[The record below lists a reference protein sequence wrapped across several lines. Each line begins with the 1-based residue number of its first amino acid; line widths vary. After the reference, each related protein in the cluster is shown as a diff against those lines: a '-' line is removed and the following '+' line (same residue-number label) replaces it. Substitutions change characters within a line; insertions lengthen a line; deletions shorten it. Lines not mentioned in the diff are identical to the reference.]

1 MQTRNDNA
9 CGETLPLL
17 RVDVLVRTE
26 RDRPEVVFA
35 AGIAQTKGI
44 PSCGRLKRA
53 RSQFWEDSMEDRQFD
68 AWSKTLAR
76 RGSRRQ
82 ALKAGGTG
90 AALLGMLGLRGTTS
104 SLAQD
109 DDAPGTATP
118 TATAGDGAC
127 RMQFEAD
134 VRVGPS
140 AASANTNRLSGEL
153 VFTPGDNGG
162 INGGTFTTGDGT
174 SYPVTGQ
181 SSGRSIS
188 LRIQIGDKTL
198 VAVGVGD
205 HNVRSCQGEYG
216 GPATGPVRGDLG
228 DWFATAEAAP
238 PATPSAG
245 SGAVTPTAGAG
256 ATTQAQSQPTA
267 STGGGASGTSTAT
280 PCDLTCTDPL
290 VVDPDSCSCVCPNG
304 LLVCGAVCCP
314 VGSVCNDPASGNCSC
329 PSGTEL
335 CGDTCVACPDGQMV
349 DFNSC
354 ACVSDP
360 CPGGALCG
368 TVCVDIV
375 NDRNNCGSCG
385 NECSTGVPCIA
396 GSCSCPP
403 GYTTCPTGCADL
415 ASDLSNCGVCGAVC
429 GGTCSGGKC
438 I

>member
-1 MQTRNDNA
+1 
-9 CGETLPLL
+9 
-17 RVDVLVRTE
+17 
-26 RDRPEVVFA
+26 
-35 AGIAQTKGI
+35 
-44 PSCGRLKRA
+44 
-53 RSQFWEDSMEDRQFD
+53 MEDRQFD

-76 RGSRRQ
+76 RGTRRQ
-82 ALKAGGTG
+82 ALKTGGAG
-90 AALLGMLGLRGTTS
+90 AALLGMLGLRGAS
-104 SLAQD
+104 SALAQD
-109 DDAPGTATP
+109 DDVPGEATQ
-118 TATAGDGAC
+118 TATAEDGAC

-140 AASANTNRLSGEL
+140 AVSANTNRLSGEL

-162 INGGTFTTGDGT
+162 ISGGTFTTGDGT

-198 VAVGVGD
+198 VAIGVGD
-205 HNVRSCQGEYG
+205 HNVRSCEGEYG

-228 DWFATAEAAP
+228 DWIATAEAAA
-238 PATPSAG
+238 PA
-245 SGAVTPTAGAG
+245 TPTAGAS
-256 ATTQAQSQPTA
+256 ATAQAPSQPTA
-267 STGGGASGTSTAT
+267 STGGSGGGNSTAT

-290 VVDPDSCSCVCPNG
+290 VVDPGSCTCICPGG

-314 VGSVCNDPASGNCSC
+314 IGSVCNDAASGNCSC

-368 TVCVDIV
+368 TTCVDTV

-385 NECSTGVPCIA
+385 NVCSTGVPCIA
-396 GSCSCPP
+396 GNCTCPP
-403 GYTTCPTGCADL
+403 GFSACPDGCKDL
-415 ASDLSNCGVCGAVC
+415 ASDSSNCGTCGMVCGAGTSC
-429 GGTCSGGKC
+429 NAGTCA
-438 I
+438 